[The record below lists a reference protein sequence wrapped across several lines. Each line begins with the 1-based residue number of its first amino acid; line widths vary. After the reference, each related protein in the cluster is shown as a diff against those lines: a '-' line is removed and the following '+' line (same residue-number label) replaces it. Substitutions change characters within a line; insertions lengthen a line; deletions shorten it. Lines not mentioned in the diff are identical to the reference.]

1 MWGLYLAYMDQ
12 EIKARLDRQDEALNA
27 IFISVEKT
35 RKYFLWLLVI
45 TIAMFVI
52 PLLGLLAAIP
62 SFLSVYSQVDSL
74 GL

>member
-1 MWGLYLAYMDQ
+1 MDQ

-52 PLLGLLAAIP
+52 PLLGLLVAIP

>member
-1 MWGLYLAYMDQ
+1 MDQ

-45 TIAMFVI
+45 TVAMFVI
-52 PLLGLLAAIP
+52 PLLGLLVAIP
-62 SFLSVYSQVDSL
+62 SFLSIYSQVDSL

>member
-1 MWGLYLAYMDQ
+1 MDQ

-45 TIAMFVI
+45 TVAMFVI
-52 PLLGLLAAIP
+52 PLLGLLVAIP
-62 SFLSVYSQVDSL
+62 SFLSVYSQIDSL